1 MCRVV
6 WQADGHRLASGSD
19 DRSVCIWDTQAAAPH
34 RQGAEAH
41 PQQDTS
47 SDTSSAQAEGPP
59 PTGRCLMA
67 LRGHTA
73 RVWDCAFG
81 DCVLF
86 TASEDC
92 TAR

>member
-1 MCRVV
+1 MHRVV

-19 DRSVCIWDTQAAAPH
+19 DRSIRVWDTQAAAAH
-34 RQGAEAH
+34 KQRAEAQ
-41 PQQDTS
+41 PEQDKSPATG
-47 SDTSSAQAEGPP
+47 SAQAEGLPP
-59 PTGRCLMA
+59 EGRCLLA

-81 DCVLF
+81 DGVLF